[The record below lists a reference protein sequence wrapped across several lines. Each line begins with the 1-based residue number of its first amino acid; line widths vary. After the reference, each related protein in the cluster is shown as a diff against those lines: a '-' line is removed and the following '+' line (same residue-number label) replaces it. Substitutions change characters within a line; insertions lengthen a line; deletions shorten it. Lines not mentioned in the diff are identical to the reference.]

1 MFRISGFKLLLEN
14 LLMTIIEDQTYQPR
28 ILVIDDEQRIRD
40 GCSKILKKERC
51 LVDTAENG
59 NAGLKMI
66 ADRHYDI
73 VLTDLM
79 MPGIGGMEVV
89 NKVREKYADT
99 VVIVI
104 TGFATLEHSIEAMK
118 NGAFDFIPKPFT
130 PEHLRIIVG
139 KALRMTRT
147 LQDIATEKSRLKTIV
162 NHLAGGV
169 LVTDKDKKII
179 LYNAAILK
187 MLGYEGDALNDRP
200 LTDLT
205 TDEKL
210 NNIISG
216 ILELSDGEFKT
227 LSAEIETQINKE
239 NGPSSQLFLR
249 AQAVP
254 FQSGSGEILGSV
266 TIIDDITHLKRMD
279 KMKSDFVSMVSHEIR
294 GPLAAILSHIN
305 ILLDGLAGE
314 LGAKQINI
322 LSRVSERVNGL
333 IDLSNDLLDLSR
345 IEAGL
350 IVQDRQEV
358 QLMDILNE
366 LVNFFQPHA
375 MGENVSLSL
384 KKTDLPLVNA
394 DPKNMEEVFSNLIT
408 NALTYT
414 PEGGA
419 VTVSG
424 VIKGDFVVIKVTDN
438 GYGIPQDEIPRIFE
452 RFYRSKTE
460 KTRNIVGTGLGL
472 SIVKSIV
479 EAHNG
484 TINVKSKEGIGS
496 TFYVR
501 LPLKLL

>member
-1 MFRISGFKLLLEN
+1 MMALIKDN
-14 LLMTIIEDQTYQPR
+14 KYQPR

-40 GCSKILKKERC
+40 GCSKILKKEKC

-59 NAGLKMI
+59 DIGLKMI

-89 NKVREKYADT
+89 NKVREKYTDT

-130 PEHLRIIVG
+130 PEYLRIIVS

-147 LQDIATEKSRLKTIV
+147 LQDIGTEKSRLKTII
-162 NHLAGGV
+162 NHIAVGI

-187 MLGYEGDALNDRP
+187 MLGYEGDALNDHP
-200 LTDLT
+200 LADLT
-205 TDEKL
+205 NNEKL

-216 ILELSDGEFKT
+216 ILELSDGDFKT
-227 LSAEIETQINKE
+227 LSTEIETQINQE

-266 TIIDDITHLKRMD
+266 TIIDDITHLKIMD

-314 LGAKQINI
+314 LGVKQIDI
-322 LSRVSERVNGL
+322 LSRISERVNGL

-350 IVQDRQEV
+350 IAQNRHDVH
-358 QLMDILNE
+358 LMDILNE
-366 LVNFFQPHA
+366 LIEFFQPRA
-375 MGENVSLSL
+375 KGKKISLVL
-384 KKTDLPLVNA
+384 KRTELPVINA

-408 NALTYT
+408 NALIYT
-414 PEGGA
+414 PEGGE

-424 VIKGDFVVIKVTDN
+424 GVKGDFVVIKVTDN
-438 GYGIPQDEIPRIFE
+438 GYGIAPDEIPRIFE

-460 KTRNIVGTGLGL
+460 KTRRILGTGLGL
-472 SIVKSIV
+472 SIVKSII
-479 EAHNG
+479 ETHNG
-484 TINVKSKEGIGS
+484 SINVKSKEGIGS

-501 LPLKLL
+501 LPLKH

>member
-1 MFRISGFKLLLEN
+1 
-14 LLMTIIEDQTYQPR
+14 MTLTEDQTFRPT
-28 ILVIDDEQRIRD
+28 ILVIDDEKRIRE
-40 GCSKILKKERC
+40 GCSKILKKEKC
-51 LVDTAENG
+51 FVDMAENG
-59 NAGLKMI
+59 NVGLEMI
-66 ADRHYDI
+66 ASKHYDI

-89 NKVREKYADT
+89 NKVREENSDT

-104 TGFATLEHSIEAMK
+104 TGFATVEHSIEAMK

-130 PEHLRIIVG
+130 PDQLRVVVG
-139 KALRMTRT
+139 KALKMTRT

-162 NHLAGGV
+162 NYLAGGI
-169 LVTDKDKKII
+169 LVTDKSKNII
-179 LYNAAILK
+179 LYNPALLK
-187 MLGYEGDALNDRP
+187 MLDYEGNALNDRP
-200 LTDLT
+200 LSDLT
-205 TDEKL
+205 ANEKL
-210 NNIISG
+210 NDIING
-216 ILELSDGEFKT
+216 ILELNDGEFKT
-227 LSAEIETQINKE
+227 LSAEIEPQNKKE
-239 NGPSSQLFLR
+239 GGPSSQLFLR

-266 TIIDDITHLKRMD
+266 TIIDDITHLKLMD
-279 KMKSDFVSMVSHEIR
+279 QMKSDFVSMVSHEIR
-294 GPLAAILSHIN
+294 SPLTTVLSQIK

-314 LGAKQINI
+314 LGAKQTDI
-322 LSRVSERVNGL
+322 LSRMSKRVNGL
-333 IDLSNDLLDLSR
+333 VELSNELLDLSR

-366 LVNFFQPHA
+366 LVEFIQPRA
-375 MGENVSLSL
+375 KEKNISLSL
-384 KKTDLPLVNA
+384 KKTNIPVVNA

-408 NALTYT
+408 NALIYT
-414 PEGGA
+414 PEGGE

-424 VIKGDFVVIKVTDN
+424 GIKGDFVVINVADN
-438 GYGIPQDEIPRIFE
+438 GYGIAPDEIPRIFE

-472 SIVKSIV
+472 PIVKTIV

-484 TINVKSKEGIGS
+484 TINVISKEGTGS

-501 LPLKLL
+501 LPLKL